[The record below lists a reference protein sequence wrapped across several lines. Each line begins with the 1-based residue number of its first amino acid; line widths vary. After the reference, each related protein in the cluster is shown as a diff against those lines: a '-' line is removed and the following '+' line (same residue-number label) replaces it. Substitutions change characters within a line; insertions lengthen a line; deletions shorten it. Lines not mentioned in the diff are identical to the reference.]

1 MPLLLTEAEVR
12 ELLSPKEL
20 IDAMERALAE
30 FSAGHVTQPV
40 RTALQAGSQRNY
52 FGVMPAY
59 IPGHAPA
66 AAALGVK
73 LVSAF
78 DENTA
83 HGLPTHLATIVLL
96 NPETGGLEAVMDGR
110 YITAVRTAAVSAVAV
125 RRLAREGAKVLAIL
139 GSGVQARSHAELL
152 PEVRRFREIRV
163 WSPTAGNLRRFVSDA
178 ASATR
183 IPVRAAAIAE
193 EAVRTADVIVLATSS
208 AQPVIQSAWVDAG
221 ALVIS
226 VGACRPDMRE
236 LDPDLTARAR
246 LIVDSRAAA
255 LVEAGDIVLGIREG
269 RWRET
274 HMAGELGQVILGRVA
289 GRAAAD
295 DVVVFKSLGMAVE
308 DVAAA
313 QLAYE
318 RATEKDKGREISL

>member
-1 MPLLLTEAEVR
+1 MALLLTEAEVR
-12 ELLSPKEL
+12 ELLTPREL
-20 IDAMERALAE
+20 IDAMESALAG
-30 FSAGHVTQPV
+30 FSAGDVTQPV
-40 RTALQAGSQRNY
+40 RTALQIGPRRNY
-52 FGVMPAY
+52 FGVMPAH
-59 IPGHAPA
+59 IPAHLATA
-66 AAALGVK
+66 ATLGVK

-83 HGLPTHLATIVLL
+83 RGLPTHLATIVLL
-96 NPETGGLEAVMDGR
+96 NPETGALEAVMDGR
-110 YITAVRTAAVSAVAV
+110 YITAVRTAAVSAAAV
-125 RRLAREGAKVLAIL
+125 RRLAREDARVLTIL

-152 PEVRRFREIRV
+152 PEGRRFREIRA
-163 WSPTAGNLRRFVSDA
+163 WSPTPGNLQRFVSDA

-183 IPVRAAAIAE
+183 IPARAVASAE
-193 EAVRTADVIVLATSS
+193 EAVRGAEVIVLATSS
-208 AQPVIQSAWVDAG
+208 AQPVIRSPWVDAG

-236 LDPDLTARAR
+236 IDPELTARAR

-274 HMAGELGQVILGRVA
+274 HIAGELGEVILGRVA
-289 GRAAAD
+289 GRTAED
-295 DVVVFKSLGMAVE
+295 EVVVFKSLGLAVE

-313 QLAYE
+313 HLAFE
-318 RATEKDKGREISL
+318 RAREKRKGREVSL